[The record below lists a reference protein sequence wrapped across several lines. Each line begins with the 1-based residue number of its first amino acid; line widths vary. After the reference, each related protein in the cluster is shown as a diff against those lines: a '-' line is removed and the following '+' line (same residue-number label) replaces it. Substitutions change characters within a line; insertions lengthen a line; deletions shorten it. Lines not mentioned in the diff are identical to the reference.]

1 MLIGIFTSNYKEEF
15 EVDIMNL
22 CQLKDYLIH
31 NKKHI
36 WDEIKNKELSYAVL
50 NIQEDNLD
58 KQILYPNMLTAD
70 ISSYNSL
77 IIVEKIEG
85 EALFTAL
92 STILVASVLG
102 VSTATAATLAIT
114 AFVATF
120 LTSILVIGIVYGIGQ
135 LIQMLMPTQK
145 LDRDPSVNQKN
156 LLFNGIPNTKEQG
169 GSVPLIFG
177 ECYFGGV
184 QIGVKLSTVDYIVG
198 RDIVYDELPRYTSVN
213 GTRMEKTGTNY
224 VNTGNPYIQATWAR
238 VY

>member
-1 MLIGIFTSNYKEEF
+1 MLVIVYTSEFTETFDVNISN
-15 EVDIMNL
+15 L
-22 CQLKDYLIH
+22 LQLKDYLINNDLELW
-31 NKKHI
+31 NKLQSKKVI
-36 WDEIKNKELSYAVL
+36 FAVADSSNAYKEQIILPTMAKTCLS
-50 NIQEDNLD
+50 NFD
-58 KQILYPNMLTAD
+58 ILLISEKVEGEFIASLTAFLA
-70 ISSYNSL
+70 IN
-77 IIVEKIEG
+77 
-85 EALFTAL
+85 
-92 STILVASVLG
+92 LVLAGMGGTLAVA
-102 VSTATAATLAIT
+102 TATLLTAIIT
-114 AFVATF
+114 
-120 LTSILVIGIVYGIGQ
+120 IGIVYGIGQ

-156 LLFNGIPNTKEQG
+156 LVFNGIPNTKEQG